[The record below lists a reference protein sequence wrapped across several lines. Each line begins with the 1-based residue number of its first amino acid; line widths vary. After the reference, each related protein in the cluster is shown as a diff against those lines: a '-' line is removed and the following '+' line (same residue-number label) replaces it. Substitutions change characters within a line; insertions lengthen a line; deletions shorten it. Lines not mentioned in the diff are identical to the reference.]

1 MTYSSKWV
9 FQLTMLS
16 MALSIVLPPFAQAA
30 DNAAALPNIAER
42 VKAFEQQRP
51 STKEAPK
58 IAPKDK
64 AVMAKAAQ
72 DLAAAMPNPGLTVG
86 AKAPDFSLKNAE
98 GKIVGLHNALKQGP
112 VVLVFY
118 RGAWCPYCNL
128 QLHALKE
135 SLPAFQKYGASII
148 AITPQTPDKSLAQVK
163 KDGYPF
169 EILSDLDDHVMKA
182 YKLYWEVT
190 PELDATYK
198 KSFGL
203 DVQAFNGQGRRGLP
217 VPGTFII
224 DQSGIVRAASADTNY
239 KKRMEPADILAA
251 LEKLPRKK

>member
-1 MTYSSKWV
+1 MTDLSRRISLFTLV
-9 FQLTMLS
+9 GTVLSFGLT
-16 MALSIVLPPFAQAA
+16 PFVSAA
-30 DNAAALPNIAER
+30 DKTDALPNIAER
-42 VKAFEQQRP
+42 VKTFEQQR
-51 STKEAPK
+51 SSAKEAPK
-58 IAPKDK
+58 ITPQDK

-86 AKAPDFSLKNAE
+86 TKAPNFSLKNAE
-98 GKIVGLHNALKQGP
+98 GKTVSLRSALKKGP

-135 SLPAFQKYGASII
+135 SLPAFEKQGASII

-169 EILSDLDDHVMKA
+169 EILSDLDDQVIKA

>member
-1 MTYSSKWV
+1 MTFSSKRISFFTLV
-9 FQLTMLS
+9 VTVLS
-16 MALSIVLPPFAQAA
+16 FGCMSLAFAA
-30 DNAAALPNIAER
+30 DDAALPNIAER
-42 VKAFEQQRP
+42 VKAFEQQTF
-51 STKEAPK
+51 SGKDAPK
-58 IAPKDK
+58 ITPEDK
-64 AVMAKAAQ
+64 AVMAQAAKN
-72 DLAAAMPNPGLTVG
+72 LAVALPDPGLKVG
-86 AKAPDFSLKNAE
+86 AKAPNFSLKNAE
-98 GKIVGLHNALKQGP
+98 GKSVNLRSALEKGP

-135 SLPAFQKYGASII
+135 SLPQFKKYGASII

-163 KDGYPF
+163 QDGYPF
-169 EILSDLDDHVMKA
+169 EILSDLDDRVTKS
-182 YKLYWEVT
+182 YKLYWEVP

-203 DVQAFNGQGRRGLP
+203 DVQAFNGQGRLGLP
-217 VPGTFII
+217 VPGTFVI
-224 DQSGIVRAASADTNY
+224 DRSGIVRAAAADTDY